1 VRTQDLVRRH
11 QPPAP
16 VPDAGG
22 PRDQPADRPVPRGGL
37 RRLRPFA
44 LDIAWAAFA
53 GLNLA
58 AMRLFPAW
66 QTVPFLAIWV
76 SLTVIY
82 GFRLW
87 RLQPTILTLAA
98 VTLAT
103 GGIIGVQVLKGQ
115 QDADYLAEVPLIA
128 LMFLVMVLHGR
139 RRLAATQERLTAMEQ
154 VQRVSQENLR
164 LLEQQRQFLVDASHE
179 LGTPITVALGHAELI
194 EQTVTDQGVAA
205 DARVVTGE
213 LARLRRLTNR
223 LLLLASAGNP
233 GFLHV
238 APVATDSLIL
248 DALERWGH
256 VPRHWRLGEAAEA
269 TVPGDADRLVV
280 ALDALLENAVAHT
293 EPGDRIEVSVRLE
306 GSNAVI
312 AVADS
317 GCGIPA
323 ADLDHIFGR
332 FTRAEPYRSREAGG
346 FGLGLP
352 IVQAIAEAHH
362 GSVRVHSTS
371 GQGAT
376 FEMVIPAVTELTAGR
391 GHADGAGVGQHARAR
406 PRERGQGGRDPGRG
420 LRREPGPRPGRG
432 PVGSVL
438 HRRVRLA
445 SRAGQRAVGA
455 DPAACGQ
462 PGHGAV
468 PRLVG
473 PAPYR
478 LHVLSPQVQ
487 AAAQDHG
494 LAAVDVRRRQRREVP
509 VAPVLAQ
516 HGRRLPERGE
526 T

>member
-1 VRTQDLVRRH
+1 MREKIVRTQDLVRRP

-16 VPDAGG
+16 GLDAGG
-22 PRDQPADRPVPRGGL
+22 PRDRPAAAPMPRGGL
-37 RRLRPFA
+37 RRLRPWA

-58 AMRLFPAW
+58 AMRLFPEW

-87 RLQPTILTLAA
+87 RMQPTILTLAA

-154 VQRVSQENLR
+154 VQQVSQENLR

-194 EQTVTDQGVAA
+194 EQTATDQGVAA

-223 LLLLASAGNP
+223 LLLLASAGTP

-248 DALERWGH
+248 GALERWGH

-306 GSNAVI
+306 DAKAVI

-317 GCGIPA
+317 GCGIPS

-332 FTRAEPYRSREAGG
+332 FTRAEPYRSRKAGG

-362 GSVRVHSTS
+362 GSVRVHSAS

-376 FEMVIPAVTELTAGR
+376 FEMVIPAT
-391 GHADGAGVGQHARAR
+391 
-406 PRERGQGGRDPGRG
+406 GG
-420 LRREPGPRPGRG
+420 
-432 PVGSVL
+432 
-438 HRRVRLA
+438 
-445 SRAGQRAVGA
+445 
-455 DPAACGQ
+455 
-462 PGHGAV
+462 
-468 PRLVG
+468 
-473 PAPYR
+473 
-478 LHVLSPQVQ
+478 
-487 AAAQDHG
+487 
-494 LAAVDVRRRQRREVP
+494 
-509 VAPVLAQ
+509 
-516 HGRRLPERGE
+516 
-526 T
+526 